1 MIDAEALASAL
12 TTDEKLTLTE
22 LADGSGV
29 ILSLHNRAVASLNET
44 GQFLVNL
51 LRSGVTKEKELV
63 ARLTAEFD
71 VDESTARHDVEHFLT
86 ELARLVM
93 R

>member
-1 MIDAEALASAL
+1 MNDAKALADAL

-22 LADGSGV
+22 LADRSGV
-29 ILSLHNRAVASLNET
+29 ILSLQNRTVASLNET

-51 LRSGVTKEKELV
+51 LRSGVTDVEELV
-63 ARLTAEFD
+63 ARMTAEFD